1 MLSERSTDE
10 LHPRR
15 KESDLM
21 KAVGQHNIYKALDL
35 EERLS
40 CESRIGLVCL
50 EVWSYTGLA
59 RCG

>member
-1 MLSERSTDE
+1 
-10 LHPRR
+10 
-15 KESDLM
+15 LM